1 MDLRLRR
8 FGASTI
14 ALGIFLAAIPHFAR
28 TQVLVFDAATVKPNN
43 SGTGSSS
50 TQSTN
55 GLLRITNQTLLRMIQ
70 YAYNVRDFQISGGPA
85 WVRSDRYDV
94 TAKPDGS
101 VRDQQM
107 KEMLQALLAER
118 FQLQFHRQTQEGP
131 IYALLIGKNGPKLQ
145 PAPESDNSGISS
157 NSNAIKTI
165 LKGNHATMEELAASL
180 GNRVGRPVIDKTGMS
195 GKFDFEL
202 SWVADL
208 TVHTGAT
215 DPGIPDVSGPSI
227 FTALQEQLGLQL
239 VPKKV
244 PVEFIIV
251 DHVERTP
258 AEN

>member
-1 MDLRLRR
+1 MAATAPTFLGR
-8 FGASTI
+8 AI
-14 ALGIFLAAIPHFAR
+14 ALGILLGAVPYFAR
-28 TQVLVFDAATVKPNN
+28 TQLLVFDAATVKPNN
-43 SGTGSSS
+43 SASGSSS
-50 TQSTN
+50 TESTN

-157 NSNAIKTI
+157 NSTAVRTTM
-165 LKGNHATMEELAASL
+165 KGTHVTMDELAASL
-180 GNRVGRPVIDKTGMS
+180 GNRVGRPVIDKTGLS

-208 TVHTGAT
+208 TLATGT
-215 DPGIPDVSGPSI
+215 PDPGADVSGPSI
-227 FTALQEQLGLQL
+227 FTDLQEQLGLRLDSQKGPIEMFL
-239 VPKKV
+239 IDRAEK
-244 PVEFIIV
+244 
-251 DHVERTP
+251 P

>member
-1 MDLRLRR
+1 MPKTPTF
-8 FGASTI
+8 FGGAI

-43 SGTGSSS
+43 SGSGSSS
-50 TQSTN
+50 TESTN

-94 TAKPDGS
+94 TAKPEGS

-107 KEMLQALLAER
+107 KQMLQSLLAER

-131 IYALLIGKNGPKLQ
+131 IYALLIGKNGPKLR
-145 PAPESDNSGISS
+145 PASESDNTGISS
-157 NSNAIKTI
+157 NSTAVRTTM
-165 LKGNHATMEELAASL
+165 KGTHVTMDELAAGL
-180 GNRVGRPVIDKTGMS
+180 GNRVGRPVVDKTGLS

-208 TVHTGAT
+208 TLATGT
-215 DPGIPDVSGPSI
+215 PDPGADVSGPSI
-227 FTALQEQLGLQL
+227 FTALQEQLGLRLDSQKGPIEML
-239 VPKKV
+239 LIDRAEK
-244 PVEFIIV
+244 
-251 DHVERTP
+251 P